1 MYKIKVDHKLQ
12 IIFYS
17 HSGKIPRREIGDA
30 WAELL
35 LMDEFVKLKYN
46 LLSDYRNSEFDF
58 AVDDTDMVWEY
69 FYSIREILKGKKEA
83 VLTDSPL
90 TTAISSL
97 FENDAYNKIG
107 FDVKVFT
114 TEKSAIKWLEKV

>member
-1 MYKIKVDHKLQ
+1 MYKITVDHKKE
-12 IIFYS
+12 IIFYT
-17 HSGKIPRREIGDA
+17 HSGTIPRKEIGEA

-46 LLSDYRNSEFDF
+46 LLSDYRNSLFDF
-58 AVDDTDMVWEY
+58 EVDDTDMVWDY

-83 VLTDSPL
+83 VITDNPL

-97 FENDAYNKIG
+97 FENDSCVKIG
-107 FDVKVFT
+107 FEVKVFT
-114 TEKSAIKWLEKV
+114 TEKSAIKWLEKG